1 MGAISSAAYGAAA
14 APFRLYSDLSN
25 KLDYQAEIL
34 QDLQNQASFRTS
46 RIGKALKEL
55 EEGERMQR
63 DTQNL
68 LTRAKIELRRRLARR
83 MLAAR
88 NASGGLF
95 G

>member
-1 MGAISSAAYGAAA
+1 MGAISSAAYNLSAT
-14 APFRLYSDLSN
+14 PFRLYADLNN

-63 DTQNL
+63 DTQAL
-68 LTRAKIELRRRLARR
+68 LTRAKIELRRRLAKRIQAER
-83 MLAAR
+83 SV
-88 NASGGLF
+88 SGGLF